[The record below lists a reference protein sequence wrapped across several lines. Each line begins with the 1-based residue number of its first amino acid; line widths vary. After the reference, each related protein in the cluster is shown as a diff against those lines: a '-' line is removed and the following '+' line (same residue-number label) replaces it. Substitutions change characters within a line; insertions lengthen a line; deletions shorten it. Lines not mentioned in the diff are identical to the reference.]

1 VFGKAWE
8 AASPAGSGN
17 DKACWMEVRDN
28 YKVLMVKSGNKKTQ
42 RNLIKKVCLEG
53 YCTSLGD

>member
-1 VFGKAWE
+1 MTKPGGWWRA
-8 AASPAGSGN
+8 
-17 DKACWMEVRDN
+17 DN